1 MGGIRKIKSFESTAT
16 RMGYNVGL
24 IKRERE
30 PDREK
35 MRRWGLGAYC
45 LFCGQLKKYIETWWS
60 AFRII

>member
-35 MRRWGLGAYC
+35 MREWGG
-45 LFCGQLKKYIETWWS
+45 
-60 AFRII
+60 